1 MRVRL
6 PSRDEWG
13 GRGGGGP
20 ASLTRFA
27 WPEGRQILTER
38 VMRVFG
44 IRETWP
50 RTLLRKA
57 RNRGMKLN
65 RHRLSEPETV
75 CVNTA
80 ATCRVA
86 RS

>member
-1 MRVRL
+1 MGRT
-6 PSRDEWG
+6 G
-13 GRGGGGP
+13 GAP

-44 IRETWP
+44 IRETRP
-50 RTLLRKA
+50 RTFLRKA

-65 RHRLSEPETV
+65 RRDFRNRKPSV
-75 CVNTA
+75 
-80 ATCRVA
+80 
-86 RS
+86 